1 MPARSM
7 PGLAS
12 SLVFPLP
19 CLEISQLESEMNI
32 GSSDDILKNIPLSYE
47 DLEVN
52 SVHVCIIFSH

>member
-1 MPARSM
+1 M
-7 PGLAS
+7 PGLVS

-47 DLEVN
+47 DLEGN
-52 SVHVCIIFSH
+52 SVRVCIIFSH